1 MTILTLSEAWKR
13 GRIVAG
19 GWQGDYPED
28 EWIEICDNWDVNLWS
43 DENEKGELV
52 NYASIYPF
60 KINAETGCKET
71 DYQEFYKVW
80 ERPASEF

>member
-1 MTILTLSEAWKR
+1 MTILTLAEAWKR

-19 GWQGDYPED
+19 SWQGDYPDD

-43 DENEKGELV
+43 DEDEKGNLI

-60 KINAETGCKET
+60 KINPVTGYKET
-71 DYQEFYKVW
+71 VYNVFYKVW
-80 ERPASEF
+80 ERPASDF